1 MKTRTTV
8 GPARIWLALLA
19 ALALLVAATSG
30 WAAASA
36 PDFTLK
42 AVQDGKDYSLNQ
54 FKGKVVLLNF
64 FTFFCGPCRQE
75 MPHLSEIDQEL
86 KGQGFQT
93 LGIALASTPEQLKQ
107 LIAQLGLKYPVLEG
121 NDAVSKAYG
130 GIELVPMTFIIDK
143 QGNIVQ
149 KILGARSKAEFEK
162 LIKPL
167 L

>member
-1 MKTRTTV
+1 MKTKTAV
-8 GPARIWLALLA
+8 NPARLLIMLMA
-19 ALALLVAATSG
+19 ALALVLVASTG
-30 WAAASA
+30 WAAGPA

-42 AVQDGKDYSLNQ
+42 GVQDGKDYSLSQ
-54 FKGKVVLLNF
+54 YRGKVVLLNF
-64 FTFFCGPCRQE
+64 FTFFCGPCREE
-75 MPHLSEIDQEL
+75 MPHLSQMDQEL

-107 LIAQLGLKYPVLEG
+107 LIAQLGLKYPVLQG
-121 NDAVSKAYG
+121 NDTVNKAYG
-130 GIELVPMTFIIDK
+130 TIELVPMTFIIDR
-143 QGNIVQ
+143 QGNVVH